1 VEEVKL
7 ARFQVAGIAA
17 AGLMLLSTSCF
28 AEADGLLQVQQVCGV
43 TIAAGATMTLKPA
56 KHGHEMHLKSDDDA
70 KFNFINVPDGLY
82 YLTVIFPLEKGRFM
96 VPGHNK
102 FPIAVVGSKTD
113 VECTRP
119 LVVGLSSGAKSDLS
133 VNFQK

>member
-1 VEEVKL
+1 VEKVRL
-7 ARFQVAGIAA
+7 ATFQGTVIAVT
-17 AGLMLLSTSCF
+17 GLLLFSTACF
-28 AEADGLLQVQQVCGV
+28 AHADEPLEVQQVCGV

-70 KFNFINVPDGLY
+70 KFNFLNVPDGLY
-82 YLTVIFPLEKGRFM
+82 YLTVIWPLEKGRFLI
-96 VPGHNK
+96 PSHNK
-102 FPIAVVGSKTD
+102 FPIAVAGSKTD
-113 VECTRP
+113 VECARP